1 MTDSVII
8 KNNVNVKNTPFNWPV
23 VGFLLFM
30 AGIPGLPAI
39 FILALV
45 AIGPSSGEG
54 ISSMINTLHFGTPTA
69 VFVHGGAG
77 ILFFLTMPYQFSP
90 AIRVKNLKLHKTGG
104 LIALLSGY
112 IMGLS
117 AIWMHHVLLPDVF
130 GSRYVVLL
138 MMSIAM
144 CIAFSLGLWHIIN
157 GNVQSHR
164 KWMIRAVAITL
175 AAVTPLFVETFIFLL
190 FGQFE
195 NIFAVIIPFLNDYD
209 RLVGIAINLTIVEY
223 IFLNEKF
230 KQKSQERLMMLEEK

>member
-1 MTDSVII
+1 M
-8 KNNVNVKNTPFNWPV
+8 PF
-23 VGFLLFM
+23 
-30 AGIPGLPAI
+30 
-39 FILALV
+39 
-45 AIGPSSGEG
+45 
-54 ISSMINTLHFGTPTA
+54 
-69 VFVHGGAG
+69 
-77 ILFFLTMPYQFSP
+77 QFSP
-90 AIRVKNLKLHKTGG
+90 AIRIKNLKLHKAGG

-130 GSRYVVLL
+130 GSRYVVLV

-144 CIAFSLGLWHIIN
+144 CITFLLAFWHIIN

-175 AAVTPLFVETFIFLL
+175 AAVTPLFVETFIFLF

-209 RLVGIAINLTIVEY
+209 RLVGIAINLTIIEY

-230 KQKSQERLMMLEEK
+230 KQKSQERLMMLEE